1 MNKSTKKTTILPE
14 EDEEQWEKV
23 IDFTEI
29 KKDGVDI
36 QDILLR
42 L

>member
-1 MNKSTKKTTILPE
+1 MVNIINNE
-14 EDEEQWEKV
+14 NWGKV

-36 QDILLR
+36 EEVLLYFE
-42 L
+42 LFL